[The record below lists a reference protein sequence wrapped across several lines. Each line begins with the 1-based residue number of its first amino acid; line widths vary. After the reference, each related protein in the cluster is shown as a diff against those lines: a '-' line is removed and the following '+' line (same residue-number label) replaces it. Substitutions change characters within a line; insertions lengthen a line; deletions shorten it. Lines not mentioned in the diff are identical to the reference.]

1 MSKTALLD
9 FGHGGYDSG
18 SIGKNGTYEKNI
30 NMSVGFKIAN
40 YLKSAGI
47 NVCYTRDSDKVPW
60 SSNLSKDLVK
70 RMQIANSYNP
80 DVFVSLHCNSCNNS
94 TARGFEI
101 FTTPGQNNSDIL
113 ATKIHS
119 RVKSAFPDL
128 VYRQDI
134 SDGDVD
140 KEANFYV
147 IKYAKCPATLIEML
161 FISNPEEEKLL
172 NNPDFQDKMA
182 FVIAQGIGDY
192 LGVKVEKEID
202 KKVINNDTMILNTK
216 NSIKF
221 TYNDTLINIENYIIN
236 DTSYVKTRDI
246 IDLFSKILNYDENN
260 RVVAIKDNIVK
271 VDVNGNI
278 INGQLINDKSFC
290 PVRDL
295 AENLGKTVEW
305 DMIDRKVI
313 IK

>member
-1 MSKTALLD
+1 MNKLVCLD

-18 SIGKNGTYEKNI
+18 AVGKNGTYEKNI
-30 NMSVGFKIAN
+30 NMSVGFKTAN
-40 YLKSAGI
+40 YLKFAGI
-47 NVCYTRDSDKVPW
+47 NVCYTRDNDKVSWP
-60 SSNLSKDLVK
+60 SNLSQDLTK
-70 RMQIANSYNP
+70 RMQIANNYNP
-80 DVFVSLHCNSCNNS
+80 DIFVSIHCNSFSANS
-94 TARGFEI
+94 KGFEI

-119 RVKSAFPDL
+119 RVKYAFPNL
-128 VYRQDI
+128 VYREDI

-161 FISNPEEEKLL
+161 FISNPEEEKML
-172 NNPDFQDKMA
+172 NDPEFQDKMA
-182 FVIAQGIGDY
+182 FAIAQGIGDY
-192 LGVKVEKEID
+192 FGIKVEKEID
-202 KKVINNDTMILNTK
+202 KKEINNDTMILNTK
-216 NSIKF
+216 NTIKF
-221 TYNDTLINIENYIIN
+221 TYNNTPKEIENYIIN

-246 IDLFSKILNYDENN
+246 INLFSKILNYDEQN
-260 RVVAIKDNIVK
+260 RTVDIKDNIVK
-271 VDVNGNI
+271 IDVNGNI
-278 INGQLINDKSFC
+278 INGQLINNKSFC

-305 DMIDRKVI
+305 DVIDRKVI